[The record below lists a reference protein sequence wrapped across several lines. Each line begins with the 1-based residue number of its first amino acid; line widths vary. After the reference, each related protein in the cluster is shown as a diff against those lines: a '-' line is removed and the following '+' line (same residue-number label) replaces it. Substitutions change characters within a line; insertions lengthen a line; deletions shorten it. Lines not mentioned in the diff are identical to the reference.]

1 MKFLCLP
8 QTFNVWK
15 TKPWPYFNRL
25 FTSCLPLMSGLRT
38 SEPTRDP
45 AKSQANQNSQH
56 VIDNEINSHRGVSS
70 EGIFE
75 KRAKK
80 RTGRHLRHASSSKY
94 L

>member
-1 MKFLCLP
+1 
-8 QTFNVWK
+8 
-15 TKPWPYFNRL
+15 
-25 FTSCLPLMSGLRT
+25 MSGLRT

-80 RTGRHLRHASSSKY
+80 RTGRHSRHASSSKY
-94 L
+94 LKKHY